1 MNINKELEKY
11 NLTPEL
17 YEQLLEDCSKKMG
30 QVIDLDWSEIN
41 TKYNLKLN
49 PDTIRKASTPLM
61 GGVMVKEYYEQKFAK
76 ASASNKEEY
85 TKKIDDKTREFER
98 MKIQY
103 RDERNAWQKQNAT
116 AARVN
121 QKLDYLETQLQNIGR
136 IEFPVK
142 TCKEY
147 SSDSDLLVI
156 LSDLHIGQTF
166 SSAWGAYNTDI
177 AKRRLCEL
185 LGKIVDI
192 AETHDLEN
200 VYVSIQGDLISGAIH
215 KQIAITNRENVIEQ
229 VKLASELISSFCY
242 ELSTIFNNVFISN
255 VAGNHSRID
264 RKEEALHNERLDDL
278 IGWIIKQMLSHVDN
292 IIMLDNKIDNGIATM
307 EIRDNLYV
315 AVHGDYDAFTPAG
328 LANLITML
336 GYRPYAVT
344 YGHKHTSAVDEY
356 NDVKMIRG
364 GSLAGSGDDFTV
376 EKRLRGKPSQMICI
390 CTKNGVEAY
399 YPVELH

>member
-1 MNINKELEKY
+1 MDIKKELEKY

-17 YEQLLEDCSKKMG
+17 YEQMLEDCSKKVG
-30 QVIDLDWSEIN
+30 QIVDLDWSEIN
-41 TKYNLKLN
+41 EKYKLKLN
-49 PDTIRKASTPLM
+49 PDTIRKACTPLM
-61 GGVMVKEYYEQKFAK
+61 GGVMVKEYYEQKYAT
-76 ASASNKEEY
+76 ASAANKEDY
-85 TKKIDDKTREFER
+85 ANKINEKTRELER

-121 QKLDYLETQLQNIGR
+121 QKLDYMEEQLRTIGCV
-136 IEFPVK
+136 EFPVVVHQD
-142 TCKEY
+142 Y
-147 SSDSDLLVI
+147 STDTDLLVI

-166 SSAWGAYNTDI
+166 SSAWGEYNTEI
-177 AKRRLCEL
+177 AKRRLSEL
-185 LGKIVDI
+185 LDKIVDI
-192 AETHDLEN
+192 AERHESEN
-200 VYVSIQGDLISGAIH
+200 IYISIQGDLLSGAIH

-229 VKLASELISSFCY
+229 VKLASELIASFCY
-242 ELSTIFNNVFISN
+242 KLSTIFNNVFISN

-278 IGWIIKQMLSHVDN
+278 IGWIVGQMLSHIDN
-292 IIMLDNKIDNGIATM
+292 IIMLNNNIDNGIASM

-315 AVHGDYDAFTPAG
+315 AVHGDYDAFTPTG

-336 GYRPYAVT
+336 GYRPHSVL
-344 YGHKHTSAVDEY
+344 YGHKHTCAVDEY

-364 GSLAGSGDDFTV
+364 GSLAGSGDDFTI
-376 EKRLRGKPSQMICI
+376 EKRLRGKPSQMVCV
-390 CTKNGVEAY
+390 CSEKGVEAY

>member
-17 YEQLLEDCSKKMG
+17 YEQMLEDCSKKVG
-30 QVIDLDWSEIN
+30 QIVDLDWSEIN
-41 TKYNLKLN
+41 EKYKLKLN
-49 PDTIRKASTPLM
+49 PDTIRKACTPLM
-61 GGVMVKEYYEQKFAK
+61 GGVMVKEYYEQKYAI
-76 ASASNKEEY
+76 ASATNIEDYTNKINE
-85 TKKIDDKTREFER
+85 KTREFER
-98 MKIQY
+98 MKTQY
-103 RDERNAWQKQNAT
+103 RDERNAWQKQNTT

-121 QKLDYLETQLQNIGR
+121 QKLDYMEEQLRAIGR
-136 IEFPVK
+136 TEFPVVVHRN
-142 TCKEY
+142 Y
-147 SSDSDLLVI
+147 SSDTDLLVI

-166 SSAWGAYNTDI
+166 SSAWGEYNTEI
-177 AKRRLCEL
+177 AKRRLSEL
-185 LGKIVDI
+185 LDKIVDI
-192 AETHDLEN
+192 AERHESEN
-200 VYVSIQGDLISGAIH
+200 IYISIQGDLISGAIH

>member
-1 MNINKELEKY
+1 
-11 NLTPEL
+11 
-17 YEQLLEDCSKKMG
+17 
-30 QVIDLDWSEIN
+30 
-41 TKYNLKLN
+41 
-49 PDTIRKASTPLM
+49 
-61 GGVMVKEYYEQKFAK
+61 
-76 ASASNKEEY
+76 
-85 TKKIDDKTREFER
+85 

-121 QKLDYLETQLQNIGR
+121 QKMDYLETQLQDIGR
-136 IEFPVK
+136 VEFPIVNYEK
-142 TCKEY
+142 Y
-147 SSDSDLLVI
+147 SSDTDLLVI

-166 SSAWGAYNTDI
+166 SSAWGEYNTEI
-177 AKRRLCEL
+177 AKCRLSEL
-185 LGKIVDI
+185 LDKIIEI
-192 AETHDLEN
+192 AERHNSEN
-200 VYVSIQGDLISGAIH
+200 VYVSIQGDLLSGFIH
-215 KQIAITNRENVIEQ
+215 KQITITNRENVIEQ
-229 VKLASELISSFCY
+229 IKIASELITSFCY
-242 ELSTIFNNVFISN
+242 ELSTYFTNVFISN

-264 RKEEALHNERLDDL
+264 KKEEALHNERLDDL
-278 IGWIIKQMLSHVDN
+278 IGWIVGQMLSHIDN
-292 IIMLDNKIDNGIATM
+292 IVMLNNKIDNGIATM

-364 GSLAGSGDDFTV
+364 GSLAGSGDDFTI
-376 EKRLRGKPSQMICI
+376 EKRLRGKPSQMVCV
-390 CTKNGVEAY
+390 CSEKGVEAY

>member
-41 TKYNLKLN
+41 TKYNLRLN
-49 PDTIRKASTPLM
+49 PDTIRKASTPIM

-103 RDERNAWQKQNAT
+103 RDERNAWQKQNTT

-121 QKLDYLETQLQNIGR
+121 QKLDYLETQLQDIGR
-136 IEFPVK
+136 MEFPV
-142 TCKEY
+142 TESKEY
-147 SSDSDLLVI
+147 SGDSDLLVI

-166 SSAWGAYNTDI
+166 NSAWGEYNTDI
-177 AKRRLCEL
+177 AKRRLGEL
-185 LGKIVDI
+185 LDKIKDI
-192 AETHDLEN
+192 AERHDSEN

-215 KQIAITNRENVIEQ
+215 KGIAITNRENVIEQ
-229 VKLASELISSFCY
+229 IKIAAELIASFCY
-242 ELSTIFNNVFISN
+242 DLSNIFNRVFISN
-255 VAGNHSRID
+255 VSGNHSRID
-264 RKEEALHNERLDDL
+264 RKEDALHNERLDDL
-278 IGWIIKQMLSHVDN
+278 IGWIIMHMLSHINN
-292 IIMLDNKIDNGIATM
+292 IFVLDNKIDIGIANM
-307 EIRDNLYV
+307 DIRGYIYT
-315 AVHGDYDAFTPAG
+315 AVHGDYDAYSATG

-336 GYRPYAVT
+336 GYRPYAVL
-344 YGHKHTSAVDEY
+344 YGHKHTCAVDEY
-356 NDVKMIRG
+356 NEVKMIRG
-364 GSLAGSGDDFTV
+364 GSLAGTGDDFTV
-376 EKRLRGKPSQMICI
+376 EKRLRSKPSQMICV
-390 CTKNGVEAY
+390 CTENGIDAY
-399 YPVELH
+399 YPLELH

>member
-1 MNINKELEKY
+1 MDIKKELEKY

-17 YEQLLEDCSKKMG
+17 YEQMLEDCSKKVG
-30 QVIDLDWSEIN
+30 QIVDLDWSEIN
-41 TKYNLKLN
+41 EKYKLKLN
-49 PDTIRKASTPLM
+49 PDTIRKACTPLM
-61 GGVMVKEYYEQKFAK
+61 GGVMVKEYYEQKYAT
-76 ASASNKEEY
+76 ASAANKEDY
-85 TKKIDDKTREFER
+85 ANKINEKTRELER

-121 QKLDYLETQLQNIGR
+121 QKLDYMEEQLRTIGCV
-136 IEFPVK
+136 EFPVVVHRD
-142 TCKEY
+142 Y
-147 SSDSDLLVI
+147 SSDTDLLVI

-166 SSAWGAYNTDI
+166 SSAWGEYNTEI
-177 AKRRLCEL
+177 AKRRLSEL
-185 LGKIVDI
+185 LDKIVDI
-192 AETHDLEN
+192 AERHESEN
-200 VYVSIQGDLISGAIH
+200 IYISIQGDLLSGAIH

-229 VKLASELISSFCY
+229 VKLASELIASFCY
-242 ELSTIFNNVFISN
+242 KLSTIFNNVFISN

-278 IGWIIKQMLSHVDN
+278 IGWIVGQMLSHIDN
-292 IIMLDNKIDNGIATM
+292 VVMLNNNIDNGIASM

-315 AVHGDYDAFTPAG
+315 AVHGDYDAFTPTG

-336 GYRPYAVT
+336 GYRPYSVL
-344 YGHKHTSAVDEY
+344 YGHKHTCAIDEY

-376 EKRLRGKPSQMICI
+376 EKRLRGKPSQMVCV
-390 CTKNGVEAY
+390 CSEKGVEAY